1 MKSDAVENRTEVY
14 NWFRSNPGG
23 RGDMCAKSLGL
34 SETTVSKHR
43 RAIADG
49 WRPAGRWTGDM
60 EGMTLADVSRY
71 LMRGKSSNCGDDDTA
86 IGGDDA

>member
-1 MKSDAVENRTEVY
+1 MKSDAVENRTAVY

-49 WRPAGRWTGDM
+49 WRPAVSLSEVNIED
-60 EGMTLADVSRY
+60 LSRY
-71 LMRGKSSNCGDDDTA
+71 LARNTPSKDGVK
-86 IGGDDA
+86 